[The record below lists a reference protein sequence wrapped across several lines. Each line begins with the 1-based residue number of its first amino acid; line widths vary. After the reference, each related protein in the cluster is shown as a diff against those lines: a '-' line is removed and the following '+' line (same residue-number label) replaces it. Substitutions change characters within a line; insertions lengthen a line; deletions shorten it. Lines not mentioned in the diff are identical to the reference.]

1 MEQLETIRLS
11 PEYCAV
17 FSCCDASAL
26 TAAERNRRAARCP
39 VLCKQGSWGKPRLH
53 HGIRVRLGGR
63 NTTPGPSFEKE
74 GREAS

>member
-1 MEQLETIRLS
+1 MEHIETIRLS

-26 TAAERNRRAARCP
+26 IAAERNRRASRCP

-53 HGIRVRLGGR
+53 YGIRVRR
-63 NTTPGPSFEKE
+63 SDRTITPGPSFKKA
-74 GREAS
+74 GREA